1 MEEAWYTTVLI
12 NDKNKGVMEKGT
24 TEKGTMEKRTTEN
37 ENTEKFVIDQTEYTT
52 KLSQRFKS
60 RKPYEPP
67 VPGRIYSF
75 IPGTVVEVLVSEGDS
90 ISEGDDTVILEA
102 MKMKNRLKSHLS
114 GKVIAVNVKP
124 GDRVTKGTVLV
135 EVA

>member
-1 MEEAWYTTVLI
+1 MEETWYTTVLI
-12 NDKNKGVMEKGT
+12 NDENRRVMEKGT
-24 TEKGTMEKRTTEN
+24 TEKGIMEKGTTE
-37 ENTEKFVIDQTEYTT
+37 KLVIDQTEYTT
-52 KLSQRFKS
+52 KLSQRFKV

-90 ISEGDDTVILEA
+90 INEGDDTVILEA